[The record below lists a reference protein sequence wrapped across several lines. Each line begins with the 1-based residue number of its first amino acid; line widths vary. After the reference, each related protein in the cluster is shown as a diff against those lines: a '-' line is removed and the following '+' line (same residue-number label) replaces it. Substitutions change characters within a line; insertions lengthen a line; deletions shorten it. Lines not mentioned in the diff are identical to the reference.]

1 MTGGKFCF
9 QLKTSSE
16 EPANETDL
24 NRKEIRQ
31 TFIVGKKKKRKE
43 NAASLIN
50 KYLRSMR

>member
-9 QLKTSSE
+9 QLKTSSA

-31 TFIVGKKKKRKE
+31 TFRYCRGEKKEKKTR
-43 NAASLIN
+43 LH
-50 KYLRSMR
+50 